1 MAFMNASIQ
10 VKTSTKNLV
19 SLNSKK
25 ELTELAKN
33 LCRDLRKQSTE
44 AENFFWEV
52 VRRKQISGK
61 KFYRQYPIYYDI
73 TGKES
78 FYIVDFYCR
87 QEKLI
92 IELDGQYHQYSLKKD
107 KERTEILKF
116 LGLRILRFNNDE
128 IINNINEVLAI
139 VKENILIKQL

>member
-44 AENFFWEV
+44 AENFFWEA